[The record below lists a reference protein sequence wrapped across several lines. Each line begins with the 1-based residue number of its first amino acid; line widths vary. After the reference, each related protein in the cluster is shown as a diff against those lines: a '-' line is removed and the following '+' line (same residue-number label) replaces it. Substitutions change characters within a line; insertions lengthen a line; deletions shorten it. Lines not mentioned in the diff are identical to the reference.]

1 MFILQYLLFKTD
13 LKRCCSLLILLSLNL
28 YSQDYIW
35 TGNGADNNF
44 FNEENW
50 VDVITSQPPTAGSLE
65 PSQVINKDL
74 SISCVVHAESK
85 SETEINSQTPGI
97 FEFSQSQTWPFVFTA
112 TTTNDGVNSQLT
124 QSIEMNVIYLPSAEE
139 TYRVVKTVSNG
150 NWINGSAQSLQLGLN
165 TITVSA
171 VDFDRNVKIQFSS
184 GDIKFDLLNVNGKN
198 IFSSTPEPVTL
209 GSTNV
214 LEIID
219 GELTAESLVGGK
231 VILDE
236 NAYLQLSGDSP
247 IQSDAKIEFKDNL
260 TWLKLNRVKP
270 QAVHDQYFSNFTVN
284 GLSAVYPSS
293 IRFDN
298 YYHNG
303 TIIRPEDSQL
313 TPLIIYDGEVLDGS
327 SANISINNIASGGTI
342 PNLLNDKLSSFIL
355 RRGHMATFAVNENG
369 TGYSKVFIASEEDL
383 EVHSLPTK
391 LNNAVSFIRVIPWNW
406 VSKKGTGGDITEM
419 NNSWFY
425 KWNNTGVSDV
435 EREYVPMSWGKGGAD
450 DESDIQNYR
459 SKYKTTHILGFN
471 EPDDCNGQSGQY
483 SNMCD
488 PEVAIGFYENL
499 MKTGLRVVSP
509 AGRQEAP
516 LNWINTFNQFAIQ
529 NDIRIDV
536 IAVHWYDWYS
546 NPQNSPN
553 ADPSEIFERFKNYLS
568 NVYEFYGLPIWIT
581 EFNANKYRT
590 TEVNEAFIKLAIP
603 FLENTGYIERYAWFE
618 PVSIDDSTAMG
629 NGEFYDNDGNLSS
642 IGLFYESYE
651 SSPSIPEYNYSGPNN
666 LSDTVQVNQYTFVCN
681 PSNVLSVGHKQQ
693 MSNKVFKLIPNPV
706 KHQVQIQSKEAVDY
720 IYIYKIS
727 GSLISKIKADKVIDI
742 SELESGVYIAK
753 LNQYFTK
760 LVKQ

>member
-1 MFILQYLLFKTD
+1 
-13 LKRCCSLLILLSLNL
+13 
-28 YSQDYIW
+28 
-35 TGNGADNNF
+35 
-44 FNEENW
+44 
-50 VDVITSQPPTAGSLE
+50 
-65 PSQVINKDL
+65 
-74 SISCVVHAESK
+74 
-85 SETEINSQTPGI
+85 
-97 FEFSQSQTWPFVFTA
+97 
-112 TTTNDGVNSQLT
+112 
-124 QSIEMNVIYLPSAEE
+124 
-139 TYRVVKTVSNG
+139 
-150 NWINGSAQSLQLGLN
+150 
-165 TITVSA
+165 
-171 VDFDRNVKIQFSS
+171 
-184 GDIKFDLLNVNGKN
+184 
-198 IFSSTPEPVTL
+198 
-209 GSTNV
+209 
-214 LEIID
+214 
-219 GELTAESLVGGK
+219 
-231 VILDE
+231 
-236 NAYLQLSGDSP
+236 
-247 IQSDAKIEFKDNL
+247 
-260 TWLKLNRVKP
+260 
-270 QAVHDQYFSNFTVN
+270 
-284 GLSAVYPSS
+284 
-293 IRFDN
+293 
-298 YYHNG
+298 
-303 TIIRPEDSQL
+303 
-313 TPLIIYDGEVLDGS
+313 
-327 SANISINNIASGGTI
+327 
-342 PNLLNDKLSSFIL
+342 
-355 RRGHMATFAVNENG
+355 
-369 TGYSKVFIASEEDL
+369 
-383 EVHSLPTK
+383 
-391 LNNAVSFIRVIPWNW
+391 
-406 VSKKGTGGDITEM
+406 M

-488 PEVAIGFYENL
+488 PEFAIGFYENL
-499 MKTGLRVVSP
+499 MKTGLRMVSP
-509 AGRQEAP
+509 AGRQEAA

-681 PSNVLSVGHKQQ
+681 PLNVLSVGHKQQ